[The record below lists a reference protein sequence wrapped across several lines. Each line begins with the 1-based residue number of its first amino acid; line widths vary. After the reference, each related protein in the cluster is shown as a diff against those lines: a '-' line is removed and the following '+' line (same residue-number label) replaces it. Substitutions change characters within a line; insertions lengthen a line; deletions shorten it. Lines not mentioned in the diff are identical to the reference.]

1 MPPGVRH
8 CATAYREHRGAT
20 RDTDILGRS
29 AMHFI
34 DVIAR
39 KRDGHALSP
48 DMIEAFVQGVCN
60 GSIPDYQTAA
70 LLMAIVLRGMS
81 DDETQ
86 ALTGAML
93 RSGESLDWSGLP
105 GVKVGKHSTGGV
117 GDKVS
122 IALAPLVAACGVVV
136 PKMSGRSLGH

>member
-1 MPPGVRH
+1 
-8 CATAYREHRGAT
+8 
-20 RDTDILGRS
+20 
-29 AMHFI
+29 MHFI

-48 DMIEAFVQGVCN
+48 DMIEVFVQGVSN

-70 LLMAIVLRGMS
+70 LLMAIVLRVMN

-93 RSGESLDWSGLP
+93 RSGERLDLSGLP
-105 GVKVGKHSTGGV
+105 GVKVGNM
-117 GDKVS
+117 
-122 IALAPLVAACGVVV
+122 PLDSSSVKG
-136 PKMSGRSLGH
+136 